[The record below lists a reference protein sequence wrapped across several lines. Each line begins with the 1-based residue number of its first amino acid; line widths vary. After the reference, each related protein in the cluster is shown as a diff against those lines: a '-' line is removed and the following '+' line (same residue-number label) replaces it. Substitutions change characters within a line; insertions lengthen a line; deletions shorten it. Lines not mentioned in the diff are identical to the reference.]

1 MTKKIL
7 LIIVLL
13 LTFFSTSCIYL
24 DKYYID
30 MEDKTYSIIVKDY
43 DYGVELGYFQNDAQT
58 WNSHDDFEEYF
69 NALKGKVFL
78 RFTVWGNDEYYLSKL
93 KIKVV
98 DEQTNKEL
106 IEDGLYYDLLFP
118 TVRYNSL
125 NDFMIKPKDYNKYRI
140 DIYYDENKFKNVENV
155 TVRVNGAFVLN
166 GEEEVFA
173 FEKKLHKKI
182 KVLTWLNKL

>member
-7 LIIVLL
+7 LIIILQ

-24 DKYYID
+24 DKHYID
-30 MEDKTYSIIVKDY
+30 LENKTYSIIVKDY
-43 DYGVELGYFQNDAQT
+43 DYGVKLIYFQNDAQT
-58 WNSHDDFEEYF
+58 WTSHDNFEEYF

-78 RFTVWGNDEYYLSKL
+78 QFSVWGNDECYLSKL
-93 KIKVV
+93 KLEVV

-125 NDFMIKPKDYNKYRI
+125 NDFIIKPKDHNKYRI

-173 FEKKLHKKI
+173 FEKKLHKKT

>member
-1 MTKKIL
+1 MIKKIL

-98 DEQTNKEL
+98 DEQTNKESKCQKTVGVMKL
-106 IEDGLYYDLLFP
+106 NNDSIMFFYLSHYLLVSSVEKIDSF
-118 TVRYNSL
+118 SS
-125 NDFMIKPKDYNKYRI
+125 PK
-140 DIYYDENKFKNVENV
+140 FS
-155 TVRVNGAFVLN
+155 T
-166 GEEEVFA
+166 
-173 FEKKLHKKI
+173 I
-182 KVLTWLNKL
+182 KVFSMQQKNAFLLIK